1 MLKLYIYLF
10 YNFSWRCFVFFSA
23 VLHIFPITFILKY
36 FIFEAIVNHYFKFH
50 FKIISSWYAKKQL
63 ISVYWT
69 YILLLCFI
77 QLLVLPCF
85 FFFYRF
91 LRIFYIHNL
100 AVYQYI
106 QISFFPHFMPFVFF
120 GLVCGLCLSAGTSCS
135 EAESKWW
142 AVIFVPGFQSWEKIH
157 HFTTKYDFRCGV
169 FSYCSVICLLNG
181 LLLYFK
187 KNE

>member
-23 VLHIFPITFILKY
+23 VLHIFSIKFILKY
-36 FIFEAIVNHYFKFH
+36 FILEAIVNHILNFILKLFPVGMQ
-50 FKIISSWYAKKQL
+50 KKQL
-63 ISVYWT
+63 ISVYWA

-100 AVYQYI
+100 AVYQYK

-120 GLVCGLCLSAGTSCS
+120 RLVCGLCLSAGTSCS
-135 EAESKWW
+135 EAESK
-142 AVIFVPGFQSWEKIH
+142 
-157 HFTTKYDFRCGV
+157 
-169 FSYCSVICLLNG
+169 
-181 LLLYFK
+181 
-187 KNE
+187 